1 MLVAWEARQ
10 QARQAVIRR
19 LKAEGKVKVSLMSRA
34 SITRL
39 AMAHLRAHEAELLAQ
54 AEASGA
60 VQRLVRDEVAK
71 SANMCTRDIPTL

>member
-1 MLVAWEARQ
+1 
-10 QARQAVIRR
+10 
-19 LKAEGKVKVSLMSRA
+19 MSRA